1 MLFNTFV
8 AVYIPVYIPYTGKV
22 YQFDKADFQAGA
34 FHVDKAPCQNN
45 NHIGGKFNN
54 THSGILSD
62 NENAR
67 SYVHACADTRFR
79 NIFVS
84 GKSVQYGLR

>member
-1 MLFNTFV
+1 MAL
-8 AVYIPVYIPYTGKV
+8 YIPVYISDTGKV
-22 YQFDKADFQAGA
+22 YQSDKADFQTGA
-34 FHVDKAPCQNN
+34 FYVDKAPCKNN
-45 NHIGGKFNN
+45 NHIGWKFNN

-62 NENAR
+62 NENAG
-67 SYVHACADTRFR
+67 SNVHACADTRFR

>member
-1 MLFNTFV
+1 M
-8 AVYIPVYIPYTGKV
+8 AVYILIYIPYTGKV
-22 YQFDKADFQAGA
+22 HQSDKADFQAGA

-62 NENAR
+62 NETAG

-84 GKSVQYGLR
+84 GKSVQYGL

>member
-1 MLFNTFV
+1 M

-22 YQFDKADFQAGA
+22 YQSDKADFQTGA
-34 FHVDKAPCQNN
+34 FHVYKAPCQNN

-54 THSGILSD
+54 TYSRILSD
-62 NENAR
+62 NEIAG
-67 SYVHACADTRFR
+67 SDVHACADTRFG

-84 GKSVQYGLR
+84 GKSVQYGIRQIYK

>member
-1 MLFNTFV
+1 M
-8 AVYIPVYIPYTGKV
+8 AVYIPIYISDTGKV
-22 YQFDKADFQAGA
+22 YQSDKADFQTGA
-34 FHVDKAPCQNN
+34 FYVDKAPCQNN

-54 THSGILSD
+54 TDSGILFD

-84 GKSVQYGLR
+84 GKSVQHGLR